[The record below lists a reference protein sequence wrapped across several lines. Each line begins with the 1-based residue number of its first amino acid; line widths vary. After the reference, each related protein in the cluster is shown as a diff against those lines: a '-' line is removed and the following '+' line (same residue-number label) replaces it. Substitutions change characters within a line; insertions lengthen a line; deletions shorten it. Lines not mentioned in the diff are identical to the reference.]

1 LVLLEEWSHVRTSL
15 WTRPTTLCHDFAPS
29 ILPSKIGA
37 EHFHAL
43 KISTQQPFFIYFVG
57 HYCCGQL
64 LLHLD
69 WCIEWK
75 TYSSVSG
82 RSLSLWSTPRCLCP
96 LCFWATNYLCTCRT
110 LLVSWISWV
119 CQMVGSLSSWSCR
132 RLTGSS
138 GQDDGRV
145 QHI

>member
-1 LVLLEEWSHVRTSL
+1 MFELLYEPDQPLCVMTS
-15 WTRPTTLCHDFAPS
+15 RPS

-69 WCIEWK
+69 WCIE
-75 TYSSVSG
+75 
-82 RSLSLWSTPRCLCP
+82 
-96 LCFWATNYLCTCRT
+96 
-110 LLVSWISWV
+110 
-119 CQMVGSLSSWSCR
+119 
-132 RLTGSS
+132 
-138 GQDDGRV
+138 
-145 QHI
+145 